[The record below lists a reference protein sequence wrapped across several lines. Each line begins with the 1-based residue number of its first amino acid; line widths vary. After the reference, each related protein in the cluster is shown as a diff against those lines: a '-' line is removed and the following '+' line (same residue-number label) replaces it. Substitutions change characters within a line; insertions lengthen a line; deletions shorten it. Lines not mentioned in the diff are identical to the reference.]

1 MFICE
6 VCGRSFT
13 EHFNLLRHNRTVHG
27 NEKRKCTNC
36 NIELNGVNSFCNHK
50 RQQKTCKICGLVTY
64 GKKAM
69 RKHEKEHDEWE
80 KIDDTILIQAAEQA
94 EEQDEWEKI
103 DDRILT
109 QGAEQAEEQPEKK
122 KRRVERKM
130 GKCNYCFKEKLL
142 LENKLYCE
150 GCNCGYECRKC
161 KKPKAQH
168 LLYKRQSIF

>member
-6 VCGRSFT
+6 VCGSSFT
-13 EHFNLLRHNRTVHG
+13 EIGNLVKHNRTVHG

-36 NIELNGVNSFCNHK
+36 NIELSGVNNVARHIK
-50 RQQKTCKICGLVTY
+50 QQKTCEICGVVTC

-94 EEQDEWEKI
+94 EEQDEREKI

-122 KRRVERKM
+122 KRRVESLSPLGRPVP
-130 GKCNYCFKEKLL
+130 E
-142 LENKLYCE
+142 
-150 GCNCGYECRKC
+150 
-161 KKPKAQH
+161 
-168 LLYKRQSIF
+168 SV